1 MRTALT
7 WLKKAWHW
15 LTSMR
20 TALMLL
26 FVLAVASIPGA
37 LLPQRTV
44 SSSLV
49 DDYLKANPTTGP
61 IYDKLQLFDVFQS
74 TWFLAIIVLLTI
86 SLVGCIIPRSIDHWR
101 AYKAKPTRAPKYL
114 GRMPHHVE
122 GEVAGAPED
131 VEKQLREQ
139 LKRWHVAS
147 YTQDEDRAGAYSIS
161 AERGYT
167 RELMNLVFHIGIVA
181 MILTFVA
188 GRLVFYE
195 GQVIVVTNSEAES
208 AVPVEQSRVFCNTS
222 PANFDVFRAGPL
234 FDGTGLTPFCFE
246 SQNFS
251 ATYLNNGQANEFSSD
266 ITYTDDLTVPQEQW
280 EPANLAVNHPLR
292 INGDRI
298 YLQGH
303 GFAPQ
308 VTLTWPNGET
318 RTQMV
323 QFRPTDVFTFLSSG
337 VMRFDPP
344 AGMYPDLTERR
355 QHQIAI
361 EGNFAPTARWAG
373 PNGDQL
379 QSAFP
384 SMDDPAVS
392 VDVYVGD
399 AGLDTGRPQNVFVLD
414 QSLVADGRLEKVSR
428 VQLTPGSEA
437 TVDTGD
443 GEVKV
448 RFDGAAEYAN
458 YQISRDPT
466 QVWALLAAAVMLAGL
481 AGSLAI
487 KRRRIWVRLRPGTS
501 AAGEAVTHVELAGLA
516 RTDRAG
522 WGREF
527 DDIAAAI
534 LGLDPDDDEGEQG
547 EFNPYDL

>member
-1 MRTALT
+1 MKTAQT

-131 VEKQLREQ
+131 VEKQLRTQ

-147 YTQDEDRAGAYSIS
+147 YEPDEDRAGAYSIS

-167 RELMNLVFHIGIVA
+167 RELMNLIFHIGIVA

-266 ITYTDDLTVPQEQW
+266 ITYTDDLTVPQEEW
-280 EPANLAVNHPLR
+280 TPTSLAVNHPLR
-292 INGDRI
+292 VGGDRV

-308 VTLTWPNGET
+308 ITLTWPNGET
-318 RTQMV
+318 RTQMM

-344 AGMYPDLTERR
+344 AGMYPDLADRR

-361 EGNFAPTARWAG
+361 EGNFAPTARWTG

-379 QSAFP
+379 QSDFP

-487 KRRRIWVRLRPGTS
+487 KRRRIWVRLRPGAP
-501 AAGEAVTHVELAGLA
+501 AAGEAVTHVEIAGLA

-534 LGLDPDDDEGEQG
+534 LGLEPDDDEGEQG

>member
-131 VEKQLREQ
+131 VEKQLRKQ

-147 YTQDEDRAGAYSIS
+147 YEPDEDRAGAFSIS

-167 RELMNLVFHIGIVA
+167 RELMNLIFHIGIVA

-188 GRLVFYE
+188 GRMVFYE

-266 ITYTDDLTVPQEQW
+266 ITYTDDLSVPQEEW
-280 EPANLAVNHPLR
+280 TPTSLAVNHPLR
-292 INGDRI
+292 VGGDRV

-308 VTLTWPNGET
+308 ITLTWPNGET
-318 RTQMV
+318 RTQMM

-344 AGMYPDLTERR
+344 AGMYPDLAERR

-399 AGLDTGRPQNVFVLD
+399 AGLDTGRPQNIFVLD

-428 VQLTPGSEA
+428 VQLTPGSVA

-534 LGLDPDDDEGEQG
+534 LGLDPDDDEGDQG

>member
-86 SLVGCIIPRSIDHWR
+86 SLVGCIIPRSTDHWR

-131 VEKQLREQ
+131 VEKQLRTQ

-147 YTQDEDRAGAYSIS
+147 YTPDEDRAGAYSIS

-167 RELMNLVFHIGIVA
+167 RELMNLIFHIGIVA

-292 INGDRI
+292 VGGDRV

-344 AGMYPDLTERR
+344 AGMYPDLAERR

-501 AAGEAVTHVELAGLA
+501 AAGEAVTHVEIAGLA

>member
-1 MRTALT
+1 MKTAQT

-131 VEKQLREQ
+131 VEKQLRTQ

-147 YTQDEDRAGAYSIS
+147 YEPDEDRAGAYSIS

-167 RELMNLVFHIGIVA
+167 RELMNLIFHIGIVA

-266 ITYTDDLTVPQEQW
+266 ITYTDDLTVPQEEW
-280 EPANLAVNHPLR
+280 TPTSLAVNHPLR
-292 INGDRI
+292 VGGDRV

-308 VTLTWPNGET
+308 ITLTWPNGET
-318 RTQMV
+318 RTQMM

-344 AGMYPDLTERR
+344 AGMYPDLADRR

-487 KRRRIWVRLRPGTS
+487 KRRRIWVRLRPGAP
-501 AAGEAVTHVELAGLA
+501 AAGEAVTHVEIAGLA

-534 LGLDPDDDEGEQG
+534 LGLEPDDDEGEQG

>member
-131 VEKQLREQ
+131 VEKQLRKQ

-147 YTQDEDRAGAYSIS
+147 YEPDEDRAGAYSIS

-167 RELMNLVFHIGIVA
+167 RELMNLIFHIGIVA

-188 GRLVFYE
+188 GRMVFYE

-292 INGDRI
+292 LGGDRV

-344 AGMYPDLTERR
+344 AGMYPDLEERR
-355 QHQIAI
+355 KHQIAI

-428 VQLTPGSEA
+428 VGLTPGSEA
-437 TVDTGD
+437 TVDTGE